1 MNNKINKNNKG
12 ITLVS
17 LVITIIVMLILAG
30 VSLSMVT
37 GESSVLKQ
45 AQKTAF
51 MQEMAGYKEEL
62 ESEILGKSAEYYAKN
77 LKHLDKTTIT
87 LAGNY
92 MKEYI
97 PSMKDEDI
105 KDYMIVK
112 GELYNIGNDEFEL
125 GICAELG
132 YKTKEEG
139 KSNEEFAG
147 EIENLALEEIIKK
160 MAGVSITY
168 TDDKGEI
175 KELGLKLAKKVASF
189 GSTEAEWAVITSIEN
204 GETKDT
210 YADDWYYVEAGQ
222 DVPGLGV
229 LKSSYIINYKTNSA
243 VKFDGTKH
251 TILKKNGNL
260 GVTGGLVYNAD
271 PTNMA
276 DGSAKSWGNAV
287 LHGFENGIEY
297 NADGT
302 VKSGWTPTAFITDG
316 VDDYV
321 EMKIENANFNDGL
334 TIEFYGKVP
343 TITQN
348 AGSYAGEVHF
358 FSKGVSFRDGICLGY
373 WNEKSSSSKDQLW
386 FGYSGHRHWW
396 VQNGIFDNVD
406 TYITLTSSPSDPR
419 GRVWIN
425 QEEITH
431 IRSAGS
437 CTWEKILSNLNNKD
451 NGFIFGKGTDSTGD
465 NYSKL
470 HIYSIRIYN
479 KALNDEERLANYNAT
494 IAYHD
499 ILVNGGNADN
509 DNDGGESFDKIEQ

>member
-1 MNNKINKNNKG
+1 
-12 ITLVS
+12 
-17 LVITIIVMLILAG
+17 
-30 VSLSMVT
+30 MVT
-37 GESSVLKQ
+37 GDSSVLGQ
-45 AQKTAF
+45 AKKTVF
-51 MQEMAGYKEEL
+51 LQEIAGYKEEL
-62 ESEILGKSAEYYAKN
+62 AISFLDDALHAQKKIDKS
-77 LKHLDKTTIT
+77 TIT
-87 LAGNY
+87 VGEGY

-97 PSMKDEDI
+97 PSMKDEDFD
-105 KDYMIVK
+105 DYMIIK
-112 GELYNIGNDEFEL
+112 GELYYIGDDAFEL
-125 GICAELG
+125 SVCKEQG
-132 YKTKEEG
+132 YITLSEG
-139 KSNEEFAG
+139 QSKDDFIAS
-147 EIENLALEEIIKK
+147 IEGVALEEIIKK
-160 MAGVSITY
+160 MAGVAITY
-168 TDDKGEI
+168 EDSNGNV

-189 GSTEAEWAVITSIEN
+189 GSTEAEWAVITEVVD
-204 GETKDT
+204 GVTKAT
-210 YADDWYYVEAGQ
+210 YADGWYYVDAGQ
-222 DVPGLGV
+222 NVPGLGV
-229 LKSSYIINYKTNSA
+229 LKSSYIINYTTNRA

-260 GVTGGLVYNAD
+260 GVLDGLIYNAD

-276 DGSAKSWGNAV
+276 DGSSASWGDAI

-297 NADGT
+297 NGDGT

-321 EMKIENANFNDGL
+321 EMIIEDANFNNGL

-348 AGSYAGEVHF
+348 AGSYAGEIHF
-358 FSKGVSFRDGICLGY
+358 FSKGVSFQNGICLGY
-373 WNEKSSSSKDQLW
+373 WNEKSASSKDQLW

-396 VQNGIFDNVD
+396 VKNGIFDNVD

-425 QEEITH
+425 QEEITD
-431 IRSAGS
+431 IRSQGS
-437 CTWEKILSNLNNKD
+437 CTWSKILSNLNNKD
-451 NGFIFGKGTDSTGD
+451 NGFIFGKGTDATGD

-479 KALNDEERLANYNAT
+479 KALTETERLANYNAT

-509 DNDGGESFDKIEQ
+509 DNSGGESFDTILGQ